1 MNEKIPGTRWWR
13 IIAPVLIACIIS
25 FMDRVNISFA
35 LPGGMESDLGITS
48 QMAGVAS
55 GIFFIGYL
63 FLQIPGGRIAVN
75 GSGKR
80 FIAWSLMAWAVVS
93 IATGF
98 VTHEYQ
104 LLVLRFILGIS
115 EGGMLPVVL
124 TMISNWFPEKEIGR
138 ANAFVMMFAP
148 LGGMLT
154 APVSGAIIAALD
166 WRWLF
171 IIEGLL
177 SLVVLLV
184 WWLMISDRP
193 EEARWLPARERE
205 YLLTALSAERE
216 ARRSEAPVSKAPVR
230 EVFRNSGLMKL
241 VLLNFFYQTG
251 DYGYTLWLPTI
262 LKNLTGANMASVGVL
277 AILPFVAT
285 LAGIYIISLFSDR
298 SGKRRLWVRFSLY
311 GFAAAL
317 LASVLLRDHVV
328 AAYIALVVCGFF
340 LKAATSPFWSIPG
353 RIAMP
358 EVAGSARGVIN
369 GLGNLGG
376 FCGPYLVGVMIY
388 LYGQNVAVCALAG
401 SLIIAG
407 TITFLL
413 PKKCDLTPMP
423 DVPPVADKPANQP
436 S

>member
-1 MNEKIPGTRWWR
+1 MNDNIPSTRWLR

-35 LPGGMESDLGITS
+35 LPGGMEADLGITS

-80 FIAWSLMAWAVVS
+80 FIAWSLVAWAVVS

-104 LLVLRFILGIS
+104 LLVLRFILGVS

-124 TMISNWFPEKEIGR
+124 TMVSNWFPEKEVGR

-154 APVSGAIIAALD
+154 APVSGAIISAFD

-177 SLVVLLV
+177 SLVVLAV
-184 WWLMISDRP
+184 WWYMISDRP
-193 EEARWLPARERE
+193 EEARWLPESERD
-205 YLLTALSAERE
+205 YLVTTLAAER
-216 ARRSEAPVSKAPVR
+216 AAKLAEAPVSNAPVKD
-230 EVFRNSGLMKL
+230 VFRNSGLMKL
-241 VLLNFFYQTG
+241 VILNFFYQTG

-262 LKNLTGANMASVGVL
+262 LKGLTGGSMASVGFL
-277 AILPFVAT
+277 AVLPFVAT
-285 LAGIYIISLFSDR
+285 LAGIYVISLFSDR

-311 GFAAAL
+311 SFAAAL
-317 LASVLLRDHVV
+317 VASVILREHVV

-340 LKAATSPFWSIPG
+340 LKSATSPFWSMPG
-353 RIAMP
+353 RIAAP

-407 TITFLL
+407 TMTFLL
-413 PKKCDLTPMP
+413 PKKCDLVVSEREIKVSEQTGR
-423 DVPPVADKPANQP
+423 A
-436 S
+436 